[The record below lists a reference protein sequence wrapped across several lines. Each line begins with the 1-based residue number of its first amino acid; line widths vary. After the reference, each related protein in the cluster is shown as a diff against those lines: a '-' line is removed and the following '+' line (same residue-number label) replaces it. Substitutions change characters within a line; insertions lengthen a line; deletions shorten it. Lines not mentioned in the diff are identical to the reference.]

1 MHMRSSFLLLLGF
14 LNFVTLGHADTL
26 DAITFATQPGKL
38 FIPVHEAIDELDWE
52 VVRDAQ
58 CHVTRLN
65 TLELRPGMLRQL
77 VDGTELVST
86 EQLATAGAVVST
98 MNAEGEVKVGGFFH
112 GFTLRAG
119 AQRVEVSLKNQR
131 LKGWQGNRLV
141 IETKISS
148 GRNGATPAGEFH
160 AGPYR
165 SKLHFSSLYNNAPM
179 PWSVQLHR
187 HIFIHGFSSV
197 PDYPASHGCIRM
209 PLTGGNAARFF
220 YEWVLS
226 GTPVSVTK
234 D

>member
-38 FIPVHEAIDELDWE
+38 FIPVHEAIDELDWDF
-52 VVRDAQ
+52 VRDAQ

-226 GTPVSVTK
+226 GTPVSVKK

>member
-226 GTPVSVTK
+226 GTPVSVKK